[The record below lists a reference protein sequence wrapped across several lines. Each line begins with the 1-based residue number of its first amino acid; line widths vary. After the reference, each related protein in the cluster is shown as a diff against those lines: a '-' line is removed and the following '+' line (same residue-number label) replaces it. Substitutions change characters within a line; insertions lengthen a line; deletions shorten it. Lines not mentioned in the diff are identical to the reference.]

1 MKFSI
6 AATFA
11 LGFLAVTAPF
21 VSADSLS
28 DEIDAA
34 TKKFCGGLALT
45 APTKS
50 QTFTEGSKIKL
61 TVTRKPNSESKV
73 INAVDIYHIGSGNKL
88 TYLGTTWT
96 GKYKLNSKATI
107 SVDISKKAKNIKLP
121 AQFEFRTWVHNNA
134 GPDCTL
140 MSKVFKVVPKSH
152 KNDDG
157 TDSIED
163 DGSSLDPNVDNG
175 CFGVSVNKPASG
187 ENVKAGEAYTVSLT
201 RDSASH
207 VEDFKSIELYK
218 IDMQTKESTKVKD
231 SWTGNEHVRA
241 IFNVKDTLP
250 ASDVS
255 KQYAYYYKV
264 TADTQHNETCSFHGH
279 AFYVSN

>member
-1 MKFSI
+1 MKFSL

-21 VSADSLS
+21 ASADSLS
-28 DEIDAA
+28 DQIDAA

-45 APTKS
+45 APTKGQS
-50 QTFTEGSKIKL
+50 FTEGSKIKL
-61 TVTRKPNSESKV
+61 TVTRKPNSETKV
-73 INAVDIYHIGSGNKL
+73 INGVDIYHIGSGNKL
-88 TYLGTTWT
+88 TYLGVANKN
-96 GKYKLNSKATI
+96 KYSLSSKATL
-107 SVDISKKAKNIKLP
+107 SVDISKYADKIKLP
-121 AQFEFRTWVHNNA
+121 AQFEFRVWVHNTA

-140 MSKVFKVVPKSH
+140 MSKVFKVTPKSH

-157 TDSIED
+157 TDSVED

-175 CFGVSVNKPASG
+175 CFGVSVEKPTSG
-187 ENVKAGEAYTVSLT
+187 EKVKAGEAYTVSLT

-218 IDMQTKESTKVKD
+218 VDLQTKASTKVKD
-231 SWTGNEHVRA
+231 SWSGYEHVRA
-241 IFNVKDTLP
+241 IFNVKDTLS
-250 ASDVS
+250 AADVS
-255 KQYAYYYKV
+255 NQYAYYYKV
-264 TADTQHNETCSFHGH
+264 TADTQHNETCSFHSH